1 MKNSKSLVNYA
12 KTKNGKLEKKRSLFF
27 QIGMILSLAFVLA
40 AFEWTTVRTYTLS
53 DWNLGENI
61 PIEQMIDVTV
71 QEQPKP
77 KPKPVIQTSIIEII
91 DNNTPVE
98 VEEIIWEEPDEGL
111 NDLDYFVDEESG
123 EEEEEPVIFISS
135 EQKPLFPG
143 GDKAMYDFLYDRIK
157 YPEIAR
163 ELGIQGTVYVK
174 FVVWNDGSIRNI
186 QLLRGIGGGCDEEAL
201 RIVKLMPKWKPGL
214 QRTLPVNVQMVLPVK
229 FVLK

>member
-1 MKNSKSLVNYA
+1 
-12 KTKNGKLEKKRSLFF
+12 
-27 QIGMILSLAFVLA
+27 
-40 AFEWTTVRTYTLS
+40 
-53 DWNLGENI
+53 
-61 PIEQMIDVTV
+61 
-71 QEQPKP
+71 
-77 KPKPVIQTSIIEII
+77 
-91 DNNTPVE
+91 
-98 VEEIIWEEPDEGL
+98 
-111 NDLDYFVDEESG
+111 
-123 EEEEEPVIFISS
+123 
-135 EQKPLFPG
+135 
-143 GDKAMYDFLYDRIK
+143 MYDFLYDRIK